1 MRCFLFTSW
10 DLLSMYN
17 LTQLVLRSL
26 ISFSLVFFSLYVFIV
41 RLHLQIFLY
50 LLHAFIFT
58 VQVYHS
64 LDNDEVRSKHRVL
77 LLIFIVKKSYFNYLL
92 ETLLTA
98 PPWAKRSSCS
108 THGFFLTA
116 RPWAERGS
124 WFTRGFFFRRFVCN
138 QTQASTRPN
147 FESRNLWCLLAKSCW
162 NINKSHLRYWLS
174 REKN

>member
-1 MRCFLFTSW
+1 
-10 DLLSMYN
+10 MYN

-26 ISFSLVFFSLYVFIV
+26 ISFSLVFSLYVFIV

-98 PPWAKRSSCS
+98 
-108 THGFFLTA
+108 

-124 WFTRGFFFRRFVCN
+124 CSTLGLFFFIFFCRRPD
-138 QTQASTRPN
+138 ADLHSAN
-147 FESRNLWCLLAKSCW
+147 FELRNL
-162 NINKSHLRYWLS
+162 
-174 REKN
+174 